1 MPCKVLRHEVGV
13 AALNPR
19 VLQIPIDSFVQ
30 PHVNGTGPSNAVECD
45 GHGIGRCRTCMVS
58 LIASARFA
66 CQTMSGQAAVWGTS
80 TSHGT
85 PSHTTTTPP
94 SNSPQRLL
102 FLSRDLE
109 IETALAVSHN
119 DEHLIYRWT
128 CIPWNQ
134 ILGTDMDLT

>member
-1 MPCKVLRHEVGV
+1 MLQLTSPTSRILWEDETTQRSWRKWRRCTYRRMPYKVLRHEVGV
-13 AALNPR
+13 AALDPR

-85 PSHTTTTPP
+85 RYTKSHHHRTRYNDFC
-94 SNSPQRLL
+94 SSQ
-102 FLSRDLE
+102 E
-109 IETALAVSHN
+109 ILRS
-119 DEHLIYRWT
+119 
-128 CIPWNQ
+128 
-134 ILGTDMDLT
+134 